1 MYGPIRTETT
11 AQSLLYVP
19 KRYFMHGKKT
29 FFPLHLRKK
38 IKKWNSNF
46 TFINVP
52 CKFQKDRPKKVA
64 MGINGLKVVPATRK
78 SAFFAASLFYRP
90 RDASPPTPTLIVT
103 ASVSEIVRETVAS
116 LLHVQPAP
124 KRSRMQVRSRRA
136 RTALHRHRLLPKPAP
151 R

>member
-11 AQSLLYVP
+11 ARSLLYVP
-19 KRYFMHGKKT
+19 KRYFMHGKKN

-64 MGINGLKVVPATRK
+64 MGINGLKHKLIITVSFQLIIFR
-78 SAFFAASLFYRP
+78 SL
-90 RDASPPTPTLIVT
+90 I
-103 ASVSEIVRETVAS
+103 I
-116 LLHVQPAP
+116 
-124 KRSRMQVRSRRA
+124 
-136 RTALHRHRLLPKPAP
+136 
-151 R
+151 